1 MINYQ
6 KKEWP
11 ALSTEAQISAYCPDG
26 RIPEYHVMIRL
37 TDTRCDAVQQ
47 FQRIETTIQLLQKH
61 LHEACLVWM
70 RYFVS
75 DAINQSGFLNFS
87 NSNSAVSI
95 VQQPPLDGTKM
106 AVWLYFV
113 PNVQLSKE
121 DQCAIMEHSSYRH
134 LFHTQLFSSEANE
147 TVQTEALFNQYIQLL
162 AAQKCTLE
170 KNCMRTWIFVQNV
183 DTHYAGMVVA
193 RRKCFEREGLTKD
206 THFIAS
212 TGIEGK
218 YIHPDV
224 LVFMDA
230 FAVHGL
236 KSEQIQYL
244 YAPTHLN
251 PTHQY
256 GVTFERGTTI
266 QYGDR
271 RHVYISGTAS
281 INNSGEIEHPLDLI
295 KQADRMFENIRS
307 LLAEADT
314 DMNDAM
320 HIIVYLRDVADYDAT
335 AAYMKQNY
343 PQIPHIIV
351 WAPVCRPGWLV
362 EAECIAIKEVE
373 DKRFEVF

>member
-1 MINYQ
+1 MDKGKNILHIFANQLKYIVETVLMINYQ

-11 ALSTEAQISAYCPDG
+11 ALATEARISAYCLDG
-26 RIPEYHVMIRL
+26 RISEYHVMICL
-37 TDTRCDAVQQ
+37 TDTRCDTVQQ

-61 LHEACLVWM
+61 FRGACIVWK

-75 DAINQSGFLNFS
+75 DAVNQSGFIDS
-87 NSNSAVSI
+87 SDSNSAVSM
-95 VQQPPLDGTKM
+95 VQQPPLDGTKV
-106 AVWLYFV
+106 AVWLYIV

-121 DQCAIMEHSSYRH
+121 DQSTIMEHASYRH
-134 LFHTQLFSSEANE
+134 LFHTQLFSSEAGE
-147 TVQTEALFNQYIQLL
+147 TAQTEALFNQYIQFL

-170 KNCMRTWIFVQNV
+170 KNCIRTWVFVQNV
-183 DTHYAGMVVA
+183 DTHYTGMVVA

-218 YIHPDV
+218 YTHPDV

-230 FAVHGL
+230 FAVQGIQP
-236 KSEQIQYL
+236 EQIQYL

-271 RHVYISGTAS
+271 KHVYISV
-281 INNSGEIEHPLDLI
+281 L
-295 KQADRMFENIRS
+295 
-307 LLAEADT
+307 
-314 DMNDAM
+314 
-320 HIIVYLRDVADYDAT
+320 
-335 AAYMKQNY
+335 
-343 PQIPHIIV
+343 
-351 WAPVCRPGWLV
+351 PVST
-362 EAECIAIKEVE
+362 IAG
-373 DKRFEVF
+373 R